1 MENNMDILDSIDGEE
16 EESMN
21 ESEVDSVDGKVA
33 ASLGVYL

>member
-1 MENNMDILDSIDGEE
+1 MDILDSIDGEE

-21 ESEVDSVDGKVA
+21 ESDGKVA